1 MFNAYFC
8 CFLLKIVVIFL
19 LFILL
24 CVPLHDNLRY
34 EDLFISETEYILR
47 SWRYKIIRKAK
58 YLMRIFVVFC

>member
-1 MFNAYFC
+1 MFNTYFC

-34 EDLFISETEYILR
+34 EEECSYFVSR
-47 SWRYKIIRKAK
+47 STHDQ
-58 YLMRIFVVFC
+58 LCS